1 MALPPPCLAT
11 AAKAPEVAAKMMV
24 ATDRGDCQR
33 LKELVNKEDA
43 TTMVVVMSRK
53 EAPAKKH
60 TPASMHPLLAEAACT
75 GNWEEINFLLEG
87 EDLQEGHSS
96 KSKTRSQ
103 KFLDKLAAYPSGPA
117 ATDVEEGIN
126 AVSLLKGVTVEGDTA
141 LHLVAANG
149 EGNNFVKCA
158 DLIHGKDKG
167 LLSRQ
172 NYKGDTP
179 LHCAARAGKSQMVSH
194 LIVLATGDN
203 IVEDLV
209 RQENNS
215 NETVLHV
222 AIRNGAHGL
231 VQDLLAADPK
241 LACFPQQGTS
251 PLYLAI
257 LLEHETIAQTLYE
270 KSENNVLSYS
280 GPNGQNALHAAV
292 LRGPEVTGKLLNWNK
307 NKDLTTGRDANGST
321 PLHFA
326 AGLPGAGKEGSA
338 CAQVFDATTSVLYQP
353 DNDGLSPIHV
363 AAAARAAEDPIAKFV
378 SKCPSS
384 AGLRDAKGRT
394 FLHVAVEKKN
404 ERVVRYACNMDRS
417 LAWVLNMQDN
427 QGNTALHLAVKDAS
441 LAIFRPLF
449 GNRQVNL
456 NLTNEDGQ
464 TPLDIARY
472 NIRPSFYDGTA
483 DPEVWT
489 RAALEFAGARGGA
502 SRKDHFDENYED
514 RHGVK
519 TNYVEKE
526 LEMLKDST
534 QFQSIGPVLVATVTF
549 GAMFALPG
557 GYRADDSD
565 YGGTPTL
572 AGTFAFHAFM
582 VTNTLA
588 FIFSTIA
595 TLASMYAGSA
605 RLNLVRRKAH
615 FNYSIYFMHNSIMA
629 LAAAFALGVY
639 TVLSPVAQK
648 TATLICVMSP
658 LVVLYN
664 FKDFWLNWARFA
676 MPLLARK
683 GAIWTL
689 RVCAQVVLVNMF
701 SVSWLIIVFAWASY
715 GRDHP
720 ISKAVSPA
728 QAPPTFA

>member
-87 EDLQEGHSS
+87 EDLQEGPS
-96 KSKTRSQ
+96 SKTRSQ
-103 KFLDKLAAYPSGPA
+103 KFLDKLGAYTSGPA

-126 AVSLLKGVTVEGDTA
+126 AVSLLKGATVEGDTA

-158 DLIHGKDKG
+158 VLIHGKDKG

-203 IVEDLV
+203 MVEDLV

-222 AIRNGAHGL
+222 AIRNGDHGL

-292 LRGPEVTGKLLNWNK
+292 LRGRGTYLLEAYIY
-307 NKDLTTGRDANGST
+307 LFILR
-321 PLHFA
+321 
-326 AGLPGAGKEGSA
+326 
-338 CAQVFDATTSVLYQP
+338 
-353 DNDGLSPIHV
+353 
-363 AAAARAAEDPIAKFV
+363 V
-378 SKCPSS
+378 SIYLFYLLFIPSS
-384 AGLRDAKGRT
+384 
-394 FLHVAVEKKN
+394 
-404 ERVVRYACNMDRS
+404 S
-417 LAWVLNMQDN
+417 
-427 QGNTALHLAVKDAS
+427 
-441 LAIFRPLF
+441 
-449 GNRQVNL
+449 
-456 NLTNEDGQ
+456 
-464 TPLDIARY
+464 
-472 NIRPSFYDGTA
+472 
-483 DPEVWT
+483 
-489 RAALEFAGARGGA
+489 
-502 SRKDHFDENYED
+502 
-514 RHGVK
+514 
-519 TNYVEKE
+519 
-526 LEMLKDST
+526 
-534 QFQSIGPVLVATVTF
+534 
-549 GAMFALPG
+549 
-557 GYRADDSD
+557 
-565 YGGTPTL
+565 
-572 AGTFAFHAFM
+572 
-582 VTNTLA
+582 
-588 FIFSTIA
+588 
-595 TLASMYAGSA
+595 
-605 RLNLVRRKAH
+605 
-615 FNYSIYFMHNSIMA
+615 
-629 LAAAFALGVY
+629 
-639 TVLSPVAQK
+639 
-648 TATLICVMSP
+648 
-658 LVVLYN
+658 
-664 FKDFWLNWARFA
+664 
-676 MPLLARK
+676 
-683 GAIWTL
+683 
-689 RVCAQVVLVNMF
+689 
-701 SVSWLIIVFAWASY
+701 
-715 GRDHP
+715 
-720 ISKAVSPA
+720 
-728 QAPPTFA
+728 

>member
-103 KFLDKLAAYPSGPA
+103 KFLDKLAAYTSGPA

-126 AVSLLKGVTVEGDTA
+126 AVSLLKGVNVEGDTA

-149 EGNNFVKCA
+149 EGNNSVECA

-179 LHCAARAGKSQMVSH
+179 LHCAARAGKSQMFSH

-203 IVEDLV
+203 IVKDLV

-222 AIRNGAHGL
+222 AIRNGAHEL
-231 VQDLLAADPK
+231 VDDLLKVDPN

-292 LRGPEVTGKLLNWNK
+292 LRGPGTYLLEAYIY
-307 NKDLTTGRDANGST
+307 L
-321 PLHFA
+321 FIYF
-326 AGLPGAGKEGSA
+326 AGKHI
-338 CAQVFDATTSVLYQP
+338 FILFTMF
-353 DNDGLSPIHV
+353 I
-363 AAAARAAEDPIAKFV
+363 
-378 SKCPSS
+378 PSS
-384 AGLRDAKGRT
+384 
-394 FLHVAVEKKN
+394 
-404 ERVVRYACNMDRS
+404 S
-417 LAWVLNMQDN
+417 
-427 QGNTALHLAVKDAS
+427 
-441 LAIFRPLF
+441 
-449 GNRQVNL
+449 
-456 NLTNEDGQ
+456 
-464 TPLDIARY
+464 
-472 NIRPSFYDGTA
+472 
-483 DPEVWT
+483 
-489 RAALEFAGARGGA
+489 
-502 SRKDHFDENYED
+502 
-514 RHGVK
+514 
-519 TNYVEKE
+519 
-526 LEMLKDST
+526 
-534 QFQSIGPVLVATVTF
+534 
-549 GAMFALPG
+549 
-557 GYRADDSD
+557 
-565 YGGTPTL
+565 
-572 AGTFAFHAFM
+572 
-582 VTNTLA
+582 
-588 FIFSTIA
+588 
-595 TLASMYAGSA
+595 
-605 RLNLVRRKAH
+605 
-615 FNYSIYFMHNSIMA
+615 
-629 LAAAFALGVY
+629 
-639 TVLSPVAQK
+639 
-648 TATLICVMSP
+648 
-658 LVVLYN
+658 
-664 FKDFWLNWARFA
+664 
-676 MPLLARK
+676 
-683 GAIWTL
+683 
-689 RVCAQVVLVNMF
+689 
-701 SVSWLIIVFAWASY
+701 
-715 GRDHP
+715 
-720 ISKAVSPA
+720 
-728 QAPPTFA
+728 